1 MWRIPSDLYKIR
13 SPSLM
18 LSGDLV
24 EKRKSRRQ
32 TIVAEGASFRF
43 IKEKDL

>member
-1 MWRIPSDLYKIR
+1 
-13 SPSLM
+13 M

-43 IKEKDL
+43 IKEKDLWIYEFNLMVESSNTPV